1 MSIEVSRITS
11 KGQITI
17 PKAIRKRLNLT
28 EGDKVAF
35 IEDESGKIMMVKSS
49 TIALRNFL
57 DTMHLEALDQEI
69 TEEELLNDLEQI
81 REETWRGQKK

>member
-1 MSIEVSRITS
+1 MSIEVSRVTS

-57 DTMHLEALDQEI
+57 DSMNQEALDQGI
-69 TEEELLNDLEQI
+69 TEEELLSDLE
-81 REETWRGQKK
+81 